1 MLAYTQFLESY
12 MSVSLES
19 MAFTFGVRAP
29 YLDSDLAQFIS
40 AGRLSCSLDKV
51 NGIVSSTRP
60 DTKNAQYLA
69 AIKEGDLLLNR
80 VQKLSRVIDVGGGV

>member
-1 MLAYTQFLESY
+1 
-12 MSVSLES
+12 
-19 MAFTFGVRAP
+19 MANSFGVSTSF
-29 YLDSDLAQFIS
+29 LDEELSAFIA
-40 AGRLSCSLDKV
+40 AGRLPCKIDKV
-51 NGIVSSTRP
+51 SAVVSSTRP